1 MHLKKHQYLV
11 ENIYDGLT
19 NLNTGFDSPYIFYF
33 NELDFEIVL
42 NRVEKHNITISG
54 IEPWKDGEYFDVRV
68 MEEYANE
75 KLWHRKVFENYKALK
90 ENLQYAASYLLP
102 EKIE

>member
-1 MHLKKHQYLV
+1 MNIKKHEYLI
-11 ENIYDGLT
+11 ENIYYGLT
-19 NLNTGFDSPYIFYF
+19 NLNTGFDSLYIYYF

-54 IEPWKDGEYFDVRV
+54 IEPWKNGEYYDVKV
-68 MEEYANE
+68 MEEYPNDE
-75 KLWHRKVFENYKALK
+75 FWYRKVFEDYKTLK

-102 EKIE
+102 EKNE